1 MNVRGIKVTHNL
13 LLSLHKELLEQLSE
27 HYTIKTKTLTVF
39 QLYGF
44 GSYDEK
50 RPNLKTFIA
59 ERTGQWING
68 KYLYN
73 KIREIEKGSSKD
85 IRLRRDYLSL
95 LILAAGYDNYTEY
108 LNNSPYISEETK
120 KEEVDNYKESTPDE
134 DTQYYIGYYV
144 EDKQY
149 FIKSKFTINK
159 MKTASWEI
167 LYWEKDHIP
176 TFYTYFGKCV
186 PTGESALSFYFSKE
200 NSSLN
205 KECFINIFY
214 GNKMQSKPIL
224 LGAYCGFGRHNNPV
238 VGKMIFEQVDNEE
251 MQDEM
256 VRSKEINPVYYH
268 YLYSERLEVESI
280 LPHTESDLSI
290 SSNKFEILNFL
301 TSDYL
306 GFYLD
311 KNNYLIPI
319 SYKIGNDIG
328 ELTLRVSNTNYRG
341 IGRISSSDNYLISD
355 FNEKNKTFSQ
365 FSLQIQPLETALFL
379 GHILVYS
386 GANVLNGRVLLWREN
401 DKLKKFMNKNKN
413 FYIDKNDLDIN
424 FRRKVTQYLEINKSS
439 SNLDS

>member
-1 MNVRGIKVTHNL
+1 
-13 LLSLHKELLEQLSE
+13 
-27 HYTIKTKTLTVF
+27 
-39 QLYGF
+39 
-44 GSYDEK
+44 
-50 RPNLKTFIA
+50 
-59 ERTGQWING
+59 
-68 KYLYN
+68 
-73 KIREIEKGSSKD
+73 
-85 IRLRRDYLSL
+85 
-95 LILAAGYDNYTEY
+95 
-108 LNNSPYISEETK
+108 
-120 KEEVDNYKESTPDE
+120 
-134 DTQYYIGYYV
+134 
-144 EDKQY
+144 
-149 FIKSKFTINK
+149 
-159 MKTASWEI
+159 
-167 LYWEKDHIP
+167 
-176 TFYTYFGKCV
+176 
-186 PTGESALSFYFSKE
+186 
-200 NSSLN
+200 
-205 KECFINIFY
+205 
-214 GNKMQSKPIL
+214 MQSKPIL